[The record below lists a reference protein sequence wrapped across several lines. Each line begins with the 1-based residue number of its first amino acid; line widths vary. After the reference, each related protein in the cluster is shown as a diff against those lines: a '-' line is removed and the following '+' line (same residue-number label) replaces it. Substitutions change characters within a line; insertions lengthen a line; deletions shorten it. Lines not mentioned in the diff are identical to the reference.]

1 MKKENSKNSSG
12 ETVYSEKDH
21 IDTLVRK
28 DLKTDKPLVYPPV
41 VIAHITNDVTDL
53 FAPRIKDKQSI
64 QIHFSA
70 QMNSHPHL
78 GSVLSIMT
86 AFAIAEKLSNRFAI
100 PAKIKFEALE
110 NAPKEQKVVNG
121 LTYAK
126 MHCDTYVGEGPLSE
140 VYLNSFKEILEL
152 LKKKTGVDYE
162 ILYYKQFQEIPFV
175 RKTLLEMIDRESE
188 FAPVVAPSEGHLR
201 VRFPC
206 PICKFAEKSGVK
218 TKIKASISR
227 NSLILLSECPDH
239 GPYEITL
246 SGDNKDFIDM
256 NTPVRNVI
264 KEALFIEEAKEGKAL
279 DLMVDGGDWVHM
291 TEYIVSEG
299 LSLLKYNYSDRPM
312 RLFTPIIEDWSG
324 AKFSKSVYVQKGTY
338 DMPEGFLNLVEFKK
352 QYGEQGL
359 EKLWAEV
366 KNWTSDPKK
375 LFRNYS
381 AEYLT
386 YVLRE

>member
-1 MKKENSKNSSG
+1 MEKENKDKLG
-12 ETVYSEKDH
+12 ETVYSTKGH

-41 VIAHITNDVTDL
+41 VIAHITNDITDL

-64 QIHFSA
+64 QVHYSA

-78 GSVLSIMT
+78 GSVLSLMT
-86 AFAIAEKLSNRFAI
+86 AFATAKKLSDRFAI
-100 PAKIKFEALE
+100 PAKLKFEVLE

-126 MHCDTYVGEGPLSE
+126 MHSDTQIDNVPLSE
-140 VYLNSFKEILEL
+140 IYLKSFREVLDFLRE
-152 LKKKTGVDYE
+152 KTGVDYE
-162 ILYYKQFQEIPFV
+162 LLYYKQFQEIPFV
-175 RKTLLEMIDRESE
+175 RKTLLEMIDREKE
-188 FAPVVAPSEGHLR
+188 FAPVAAPSEGHLR
-201 VRFPC
+201 VRFSC
-206 PICKFAEKSGVK
+206 PTCKFAEKSGIK
-218 TKIKASISR
+218 TAIKARIDKHNLVLS
-227 NSLILLSECPDH
+227 SECPDH
-239 GPYEITL
+239 GVYEINL
-246 SGDNKDFIDM
+246 KIDNKDFVDI
-256 NTPVRNVI
+256 NTPVRNII
-264 KEALFIEEAKEGKAL
+264 KEALFIEEAKKAKAI

-291 TEYIVSEG
+291 TEFIVSEG
-299 LSLLKYNYSDRPM
+299 LSLLGYNYPDRPI

-352 QYGEQGL
+352 QYGDKGL
-359 EKLWAEV
+359 EKLWEEA

-386 YVLRE
+386 YILRE